1 MSAPICQTCNYVN
14 ICIEQR
20 GFCTYYR
27 NRDNALANARR
38 ELEYAMQFKS
48 ESINLTKPKAEAD
61 KANENKPPQTIS
73 EGRTGAEIHL
83 DSDAEN

>member
-20 GFCTYYR
+20 GFCTSYR
-27 NRDNALANARR
+27 NRENALAKARK
-38 ELEYAMQFKS
+38 ELADAMHFKS
-48 ESINLTKPKAEAD
+48 ESINLTNSKAETLQATED
-61 KANENKPPQTIS
+61 KPPQTLS
-73 EGRTGAEIHL
+73 EGRAGAEIYL